1 MIITWYYSSN
11 DITEAYSDGVKSVDM
26 LFSVAMA
33 TGSLSSKIISSGTN
47 LYKIKWMTEPEGGV

>member
-1 MIITWYYSSN
+1 
-11 DITEAYSDGVKSVDM
+11 M